1 MIRWPGT
8 ILVAT
13 APVNLHLSF
22 DRLAGIVREQ
32 LGADPRSDT
41 LIVFHNR
48 ARTHV
53 KLLWHDG
60 RGYCLFYK
68 RLDRGTYRIPLAIPP
83 GARQVSVSARELA
96 LVLEGIDEATLRAA
110 RRSVLPARGVPVAQQ
125 VVERGSGPLRASE
138 GALSVHPT

>member
-41 LIVFHNR
+41 LVVFHNR

-60 RGYCLFYK
+60 RGYCLFYR
-68 RLDRGTYRIPLAIPP
+68 RLDRGVYRIPLAIPP
-83 GARQVSVSARELA
+83 GAQQVTVSARELA
-96 LVLEGIDEATLRAA
+96 LVLEGIDEAKLRAA
-110 RRSVLPARGVPVAQQ
+110 RRATLPAPVVPSTPQN
-125 VVERGSGPLRASE
+125 VER
-138 GALSVHPT
+138 

>member
-53 KLLWHDG
+53 KLLWHDS

-110 RRSVLPARGVPVAQQ
+110 RRSVLPVRGVLVTHQPI
-125 VVERGSGPLRASE
+125 EK
-138 GALSVHPT
+138 

>member
-83 GARQVSVSARELA
+83 GARQVTVSARELA
-96 LVLEGIDEATLRAA
+96 LVLEGIEVATLRAA
-110 RRSVLPARGVPVAQQ
+110 RRSVLPARGGRVTQHAMKKDH
-125 VVERGSGPLRASE
+125 GSLRAGE
-138 GALSVHPT
+138 GALSVHAP

>member
-22 DRLAGIVREQ
+22 DRLAGIVREH

-60 RGYCLFYK
+60 SGYCLFYK

-110 RRSVLPARGVPVAQQ
+110 RRSVLPARGVPVTQQ
-125 VVERGSGPLRASE
+125 ARKNDHGSLRADE
-138 GALSVHPT
+138 GVLSVHSS

>member
-13 APVNLHLSF
+13 EPIDLRLSF

-41 LIVFHNR
+41 LVVFHNR
-48 ARTHV
+48 ARTHA

-83 GARQVSVSARELA
+83 SARQVTVSARELA

-110 RRSVLPARGVPVAQQ
+110 RRSVLPT
-125 VVERGSGPLRASE
+125 
-138 GALSVHPT
+138 PTAVGKHHDGKK

>member
-13 APVNLHLSF
+13 APVSLHLSF

-60 RGYCLFYK
+60 SGYCLFYK

-83 GARQVSVSARELA
+83 GARQV
-96 LVLEGIDEATLRAA
+96 
-110 RRSVLPARGVPVAQQ
+110 LPVRGVPVTPHTIKNVQD
-125 VVERGSGPLRASE
+125 SLRASE
-138 GALSVHPT
+138 GSV

>member
-22 DRLAGIVREQ
+22 DRLAAIVREQ

-96 LVLEGIDEATLRAA
+96 LVLEGIDEAALRAA
-110 RRSVLPARGVPVAQQ
+110 RRSVLPRAESSSRSNLSKSDHGT
-125 VVERGSGPLRASE
+125 LRACE
-138 GALSVHPT
+138 GVLSVHSS

>member
-83 GARQVSVSARELA
+83 GARQVSVGARELA

-110 RRSVLPARGVPVAQQ
+110 RRSALPARGVPFTQQ
-125 VVERGSGPLRASE
+125 VMKNDHGSLRASE
-138 GALSVHPT
+138 GALSVHPS